1 MGGRWDRLGSGVPD
15 LKTQLELHHLRILW
29 VGSGVKTKGEQ
40 SGVLRDEG
48 GVKLVGLV
56 RINRGCKRRQ
66 VTLGWIYSGSVND
79 GHRCTR

>member
-1 MGGRWDRLGSGVPD
+1 MGGRWDRLGSGIPD
-15 LKTQLELHHLRILW
+15 LKTHLELHLLRNLW
-29 VGSGVKTKGEQ
+29 VGTGVKTEGEH
-40 SGVLRDEG
+40 SGVMGDVG

-66 VTLGWIYSGSVND
+66 VTLGWIYSGSVKD